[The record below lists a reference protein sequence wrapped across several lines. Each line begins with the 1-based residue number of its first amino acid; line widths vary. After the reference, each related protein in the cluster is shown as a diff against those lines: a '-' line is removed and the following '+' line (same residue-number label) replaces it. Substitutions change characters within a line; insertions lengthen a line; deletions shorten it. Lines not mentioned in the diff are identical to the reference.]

1 VILCDH
7 SIERRP
13 KLAETLGSLV
23 DKLTIKN
30 IRLQN
35 LRKERRKSKKK
46 IDIVESQRKDLIDEV
61 NQFLARALRGK
72 VKLREEK
79 VKLYRQRKAE
89 EKITGGLGALVDRL
103 CQRNL
108 QLWYLE
114 DEARRSDVSDA
125 YIGRIKRNIDIANQ
139 SRNDLI
145 DRIDELLEKKI
156 KKLK

>member
-1 VILCDH
+1 M
-7 SIERRP
+7 
-13 KLAETLGSLV
+13 AETLGSLV

-89 EKITGGLGALVDRL
+89 EKITGGLGDLVDRL